1 VSSAPGDPGILTP
14 HFRVSGSQVTPLL
27 RADELDN
34 GIVDLLMTELFPL
47 GLITDQQSFER
58 LFVEAVLATVAGKEI
73 AWSTFYRNTLA
84 GLGVAPAQA
93 GGEGSVAVFSRIYRR
108 AAALAGDGSV
118 LDIGSGFGFFALR
131 QSAASPAAVVGCDIS
146 AAAVSMA
153 SAAAR
158 GLASGAAFVTAD
170 ALRLPFGAGTF
181 DAVCAI
187 HLLEHLAGE
196 ATLHPVAEALRVAR
210 RRVVMAVPLEATPQ
224 TVFGHRQVFTL
235 ASLARLGE
243 AIVSEHEGWRF
254 DVSEADGGWLVF
266 DRHQPG
272 RRSTVA
278 RPYAG

>member
-1 VSSAPGDPGILTP
+1 VSSAPGDPSIVTP
-14 HFRVSGSQVTPLL
+14 HFRVSGSVVTPLL

-34 GIVDLLMTELFPL
+34 GIVDLLMSELFPL

-58 LFVEAVLATVAGKEI
+58 LFAEAVLGTVADEEL
-73 AWSTFYRNTLA
+73 AWSAFYRNTLT
-84 GLGVAPAQA
+84 GLGLPPEQA
-93 GGEGSVAVFSRIYRR
+93 AGEGSVAVFSRIYRR

-118 LDIGSGFGFFALR
+118 LDVGSGFGFFALR
-131 QSAASPAAVVGCDIS
+131 RSAASPAAVIGCDIS

-153 SAAAR
+153 SAAGR
-158 GLASGAAFVTAD
+158 RLASEAAFVTAD
-170 ALRLPFGAGTF
+170 ALRLPFGAGSF

-196 ATLHPVAEALRVAR
+196 ATPYLVAEALRVAE

-224 TVFGHRQVFTL
+224 TVFGHRQVFTP
-235 ASLARLGE
+235 ASLARLGGMI
-243 AIVSEHEGWRF
+243 ASKHQGWRF

-272 RRSTVA
+272 ARSTVA
-278 RPYAG
+278 RVR